1 MQWTCL
7 LLVVVL
13 AGATWSAAL
22 AASINT
28 EVARQ
33 IVAEASKIREATL
46 AKKYD
51 VVVDRMHPR
60 VVEMMGGRAGAMK
73 LTEDAAGRL
82 EAQGVTIT
90 DYVIE
95 EPTAMYQTPHDD
107 IVFVPTR
114 MTLDTPAATLRSTGF
129 LVASRTRNGSTWV
142 FIDGAGVKD
151 RRLLELIFPGFPGD
165 ARIPER
171 TQRHITK

>member
-1 MQWTCL
+1 MLRT
-7 LLVVVL
+7 LLVVAL
-13 AGATWSAAL
+13 IGATSWAAL
-22 AASINT
+22 AASINA

-33 IVAEASKIREATL
+33 VMAGAREIREATL

-51 VVVDRMHPR
+51 VVVDRMHPK
-60 VVEMMGGRAGAMK
+60 VVEMMGGRAGALK
-73 LTEDAAGRL
+73 ITEDAVGRL

-95 EPTAMYQTPHDD
+95 EPTAMYQAQNDD

-114 MTLDTPAATLRSTGF
+114 MTLDTPAATLRTTGF
-129 LVASRTRNGSTWV
+129 LVASKTKNGSTWM

-151 RRLLELIFPGFPGD
+151 RRLLGVIFPGFPGD